1 MNIQAPRGTKDILP
15 GESWKWQEIERAVA
29 KIAGL
34 YAYEEIRTPAF
45 EHAKLFKRSIGEETD
60 VVAKE
65 MYLFSDKGGE
75 EFALRPELTAPVV
88 RAAIEHSLITGQ
100 APCSRLYYN
109 NSSAFRYEKPQLG
122 RQRQFHQFG
131 TELLGPAG
139 AEADAETIAFAIA
152 IFKELGMIGFEVRIN
167 SLASRE
173 ARTIWKEKLVTYL
186 REHIN
191 ELSEESKK
199 RTETN
204 PMRVLDSK
212 DRGDRTVV
220 ENAPILLEHLTEED
234 RAHFEQVQSL
244 LKSSEIA
251 YSIDPFLVRGLDYY
265 SRTVF
270 EVTSDALGAQDS
282 LCGGGRYDYLV
293 EQLDGPATPAVGFAA
308 GVERVLIVLDKLR
321 GEVGEPGRVD
331 AYVIA
336 PSPAGRAQA
345 FQLAQRL
352 RARGSRVS
360 MDLQQRSFK
369 AQMREANRLK
379 ASEVYILGD
388 DELAAG
394 EVTKKNMAEGSQER
408 IALAAI

>member
-29 KIAGL
+29 KVAGL
-34 YAYEEIRTPAF
+34 FAYEEIRTPMF
-45 EHAKLFKRSIGEETD
+45 EQAKLFKRSIGEETD
-60 VVAKE
+60 VVSKE

-109 NSSAFRYEKPQLG
+109 SSPAFRYEKPQLG

-131 TELLGPAG
+131 TELLGPSG
-139 AEADAETIAFAIA
+139 PEADAETIAFAIA
-152 IFKELGMIGFEVRIN
+152 VFKELGLTKFDVRIN

-173 ARTIWKEKLVTYL
+173 ARAIWKEKLVNYL
-186 REHIN
+186 REHLDD
-191 ELSEESKK
+191 LSEESKK

-212 DRGDRTVV
+212 DRGDRAVV
-220 ENAPILLEHLTEED
+220 ANAPILLEHLTDED
-234 RAHFEQVQSL
+234 RAHFEEVQSL
-244 LKSSEIA
+244 LKGSDISF
-251 YSIDPFLVRGLDYY
+251 SIDPFLVRGLDYY

-270 EVTSDALGAQDS
+270 EVTSDALGSQDS

-293 EQLDGPATPAVGFAA
+293 EQLDGTPTPAVGFAA

-321 GEVGEPGRVD
+321 GDIGEPARVD

-336 PSPAGRAQA
+336 PSPQARAQA
-345 FQLAQRL
+345 FQLAQKL
-352 RARGSRVS
+352 RTTGLRVS

-388 DELAAG
+388 EELAAG
-394 EVTKKNMAEGSQER
+394 EVTRKNMAEGTQER
-408 IALAAI
+408 IAL